1 MKREKIGE
9 DIPCCGPFD
18 GGANICTDRRR
29 LCVPAHRRGGTSGST
44 IHRVIGRTIC
54 GTGKG
59 GEICIEHGETAFLV
73 DDLRN
78 FLTTG
83 GRRLPANAARS
94 ALDASRKKT

>member
-1 MKREKIGE
+1 MCPSVPTGGIGGRM
-9 DIPCCGPFD
+9 IRWP
-18 GGANICTDRRR
+18 
-29 LCVPAHRRGGTSGST
+29 
-44 IHRVIGRTIC
+44 IGRTIC

-78 FLTTG
+78 VLTTG